1 MIIKSED
8 NNKNAIVV
16 VGYNRYTSL
25 KRLLASL
32 EKSFYSEDVPLVIS
46 IDCSGDEAVYEL
58 TRSFKWTHGNKYVNI
73 QKKRLGLKEHIYRC
87 GDLTKHF
94 RSVTILEDDL
104 YVSPYFYSY
113 VKQTV
118 DKYGNEDNVAGISLY
133 RNERNGFNGLPL
145 YFLNNGNDVFAYQST
160 STWGEIFTSSMWSSF
175 RTWLNA
181 WDEDFS
187 IVDTYDV
194 IKKWD
199 RAWSKYYEAYL
210 ILTKRYFIY
219 PYLSLSTNNNDLG
232 EHAISSQIDNT
243 CQVELLWGDRIFVL
257 GDFDNL
263 LKYDTYAQSEF
274 LRSFFTDKDILVDLN
289 GNRENIDNCR
299 YLLTI
304 RHLNKRIIQRFGIK
318 LRPIELNVVQ
328 SIHGDEIFLY
338 DMSINERNT
347 FKTSMYSSIANYYLR
362 DFNYHAL
369 FIETIK
375 GANLWE
381 LLKRCIKK
389 LLFR

>member
-1 MIIKSED
+1 M
-8 NNKNAIVV
+8 
-16 VGYNRYTSL
+16 
-25 KRLLASL
+25 
-32 EKSFYSEDVPLVIS
+32 
-46 IDCSGDEAVYEL
+46 
-58 TRSFKWTHGNKYVNI
+58 
-73 QKKRLGLKEHIYRC
+73 
-87 GDLTKHF
+87 
-94 RSVTILEDDL
+94 
-104 YVSPYFYSY
+104 
-113 VKQTV
+113 
-118 DKYGNEDNVAGISLY
+118 
-133 RNERNGFNGLPL
+133 
-145 YFLNNGNDVFAYQST
+145 FAYQST

-232 EHAISSQIDNT
+232 EHAISSQVDNT